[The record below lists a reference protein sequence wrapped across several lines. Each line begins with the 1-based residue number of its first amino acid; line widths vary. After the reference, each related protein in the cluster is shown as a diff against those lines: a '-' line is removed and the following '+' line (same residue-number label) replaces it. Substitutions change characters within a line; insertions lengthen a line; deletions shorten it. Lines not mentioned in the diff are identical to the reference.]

1 MTRPRSRIVAGIA
14 LAAALCIVR
23 TRTQTLEPLSYTIR
37 FPAPATKTFEVS
49 VAVPAA
55 GRRSVDLM
63 MPVWSPGFYGLQ
75 NYGERVHDVRAIG
88 ADGSTLPVSKT
99 SPSRWTVATGDR
111 PAFTVTS
118 TVDAPRGTNLSNGVS
133 ESSAGGI
140 GPATYITL
148 VESSSGVHRPA
159 ALRLDLPA
167 SSARPDT
174 P

>member
-49 VAVPAA
+49 VAVAAA

-75 NYGERVHDVRAIG
+75 NYGDRIHDVRAAA
-88 ADGSTLPVSKT
+88 ADGSALAVSKT
-99 SPSRWTVATGDR
+99 SPSRWTVTTSDQ
-111 PAFTVTS
+111 PSFTVTY
-118 TVDAPRGTNLSNGVS
+118 TVDAPRGSNLSNGVT
-133 ESSAGGI
+133 ETSAVI
-140 GPATYITL
+140 I
-148 VESSSGVHRPA
+148 
-159 ALRLDLPA
+159 
-167 SSARPDT
+167 
-174 P
+174 